1 MTTAPGPA
9 TPASGVA
16 SQAMA
21 EVAPPRTFNFADVW
35 EHAADRVPDREALVC
50 GARRLTYAELDDRA
64 NRFAAHLVASDIAR
78 GDTFGIFAP
87 NCTEWIEAQL
97 AGWKLGALPVNINHR
112 YGSAEL
118 AGILGDARAVG
129 LVFDRARADVVSGLE
144 PEQLGALRMLVAVD
158 GPGSK
163 AERSSSL
170 PDGTIGWDR
179 IQDANA
185 EAARPVVER
194 SGDDHYLIYTG
205 GTTGRPKGVLWRQ
218 EDAFFACFG
227 GGDPMRMNPV
237 SEPAQLAD
245 HIMESPATYLCMA
258 PLMHAAGQWVATSWL
273 WAGSRVILVPGSFDP
288 VTVWDLVDAEDVNLF
303 TVVGDATG
311 KPLLDTWDANPGRW
325 HATSVFSI
333 SNGGAPMSPALKSRF
348 LRSFPN
354 QIFVDGFGSSETGA
368 QGSQRIAATEGDG
381 DDAARTEAGRTGVAR
396 FSPYAEDTAVL
407 DDRLEPV
414 APGSGV
420 VGRVALKG
428 RIPIGYLHDPERTA
442 ATFVE
447 HRGDR
452 WVLTGDFATLEAD
465 GTVNLL
471 GRGSQCINT
480 GGEKVFAEEVEMALQ
495 AHPDIADV
503 VVVGV
508 PDERW
513 GEAVGAVVQ
522 TRDGSRVDLD
532 ELRGFLRGS
541 LAGYKHPRRVVAVD
555 QIHRSPAGKADYRW
569 ARAVACG
576 RPGTA

>member
-1 MTTAPGPA
+1 VTDGSDLPAAAP
-9 TPASGVA
+9 GVA
-16 SQAMA
+16 SRAMA
-21 EVAPPRTFNFADVW
+21 EVSTPRTFNFADVW
-35 EHAADRVPDREALVC
+35 EYAADRVPDREALIC
-50 GARRLTYAELDDRA
+50 GKRRLTYRELDDRA
-64 NRFAAHLVASDIAR
+64 NRFAAQLVAAGIAR

-87 NCTEWIEAQL
+87 NCTEWIEAML

-118 AGILGDARAVG
+118 AEILTDARAVG
-129 LVFDRARADVVSGLE
+129 LVFDRARGDVVA
-144 PEQLGALRMLVAVD
+144 ALDPVCLRALSLLVAIDV
-158 GPGSK
+158 PGST
-163 AERSSSL
+163 AEPSSPL
-170 PDGTIGWDR
+170 PEGTIGWDR
-179 IQDANA
+179 IQEANA
-185 EAARPVVER
+185 DAVRPVVER

-227 GGDPMRMNPV
+227 GGDPMRLSPV
-237 SEPAQLAD
+237 TEPAQLAD

-273 WAGSRVILVPGSFDP
+273 WAGSRVVLVPGSFDP
-288 VTVWDLVDAEDVNLF
+288 AAVWDLVDAEGVNLF

-311 KPLLDTWDANPGRW
+311 KPLLDTWEANPGRW
-325 HATSVFSI
+325 QATSVFSI

-348 LRSFPN
+348 LRAFPN

-368 QGSQRIAATEGDG
+368 QGSQRIAAVEGDG
-381 DDAARTEAGRTGVAR
+381 DDAARAEAGRTGVAH
-396 FSPYAEDTAVL
+396 FSPYAADTAVL

-414 APGSGV
+414 AAGSGV

-442 ATFVE
+442 ETFVE
-447 HRGDR
+447 HDGER
-452 WVLTGDFATLEAD
+452 WVLTGDHATVGAD
-465 GTVNLL
+465 GTVSLL

-480 GGEKVFAEEVEMALQ
+480 GGEKVFVEEVEMALQ

-513 GEAVGAVVQ
+513 GQAVSAVIQPRPGADIDLEAA
-522 TRDGSRVDLD
+522 RAFLDGT
-532 ELRGFLRGS
+532 
-541 LAGYKHPRRVVAVD
+541 LARYKHPRCVVAVD
-555 QIHRSPAGKADYRW
+555 HIRRSPAGKADYRW
-569 ARAVACG
+569 ARSVATG
-576 RPGTA
+576 